1 MTAAAKRRP
10 KTNRERVEESTL
22 ALIASAIELFARQGY
37 ERTTAAEIGINA
49 GFSRNM
55 VRDRYGSKEALLQSV
70 FEMFGQQLLPA
81 VRGERTGTGLDH
93 VLGQLDDLLHAVEEE
108 PETMRAMIVL
118 TFETPGP
125 LQNFAG
131 WFDRLIAGYEAE
143 LAGHL
148 AAGQADGS
156 VRPDIDAAREA
167 EIFVSYTIGLCFRSA
182 LRRDSYDF
190 AGEIRAFRSRITE
203 QYGRRPRRRSRG
215 RKTSGEALS

>member
-1 MTAAAKRRP
+1 M
-10 KTNRERVEESTL
+10 
-22 ALIASAIELFARQGY
+22 ALLASAIELFARQGY

-55 VRDRYGSKEALLQSV
+55 VRDRYGSKDALLQSV
-70 FEMFGQQLLPA
+70 FEAFAELLLPA
-81 VRGERTGTGLDH
+81 MRGERTGSGLEH
-93 VLGQLDDLLHAVEEE
+93 VLSQLDDLLHAVEQE
-108 PETMRAMIVL
+108 PETIRAMTVL

-143 LAGHL
+143 LAQHL

-156 VRPDIDAAREA
+156 VRKNLGPAREA
-167 EIFVSYTIGLCFRSA
+167 EIFVSYAIGLCFRSA

-190 AGEIRAFRSRITE
+190 AGEIREWRARIATR
-203 QYGRRPRRRSRG
+203 Y
-215 RKTSGEALS
+215 AA

>member
-1 MTAAAKRRP
+1 VVTVVKRQA

-22 ALIASAIELFARQGY
+22 ALIASAIELFAKQGY

-70 FEMFGQQLLPA
+70 FESFAQQLLPA

-93 VLGQLDDLLHAVEEE
+93 VLGQLDDLLHAVEQG

-125 LQNFAG
+125 LQSFAG
-131 WFDRLIAGYEAE
+131 WFDRLIADYEAE
-143 LAGHL
+143 LASHL
-148 AAGQADGS
+148 ATGRADGS
-156 VRPDIDAAREA
+156 VRRDVDPDREA
-167 EIFVSYTIGLCFRSA
+167 EVFVSYAIGLCFRSA

-190 AGEIRAFRSRITE
+190 AGEIRAFRDRIAELYRTTDE
-203 QYGRRPRRRSRG
+203 RH
-215 RKTSGEALS
+215 